1 MRQHRESGERTGRP
15 IEKWSQTR
23 ARSDPSEG
31 SSRILGID
39 PGSQITGFG
48 VVERVDGQ
56 LVHVAHG
63 TLRFGPDG
71 SLARRLD
78 RLYCALREVIETHR
92 PDAASVEQVFV
103 ARSAR
108 SALVLGQARGV
119 ALAALGAAGLSVHE
133 YAPARIKQS
142 VTGNGRAAKLQ
153 IQRLV
158 RRQLELSATPG
169 ADAADALAAAICHAQ
184 AGRIAALGVRG
195 RVRPRR
201 RASGPVVRVRR
212 AP

>member
-1 MRQHRESGERTGRP
+1 VRDGG
-15 IEKWSQTR
+15 
-23 ARSDPSEG
+23 PSEG
-31 SSRILGID
+31 RARILGID

-48 VVERVDGQ
+48 VVERVAGKV
-56 LVHVAHG
+56 VHVAHG
-63 TLRFGPDG
+63 TVRSGPDS
-71 SLARRLD
+71 SLAARLD
-78 RLYCALREVIETHR
+78 RLYCALREIIETHA

-119 ALAALGAAGLSVHE
+119 ALAALGAAGLAVHE

-142 VTGNGRAAKLQ
+142 VAGNGRAAKAQ
-153 IQRLV
+153 IQRVV
-158 RRQLELSATPG
+158 RRQLALRATPA

-184 AGRIAALGVRG
+184 AGRIAALGVRA
-195 RVRPRR
+195 RSRPRR
-201 RASGPVVRVRR
+201 PSGGPVVRVRR